1 MHAQQAA
8 AREAAARATDPRGAS
23 GRARAVRR
31 RPRHLHRRPLLY
43 PPLRMSVTHDP
54 VEPGPAPP
62 RPGRDG
68 DRQLRRLRPVRRG
81 GAGRR
86 AVPVLLSCQRRLEPR
101 RVGARPLPPAARRDP
116 RLPATGRPAARRS
129 AGMSARMEA
138 PVSDVGT
145 APRPAPLRATT
156 VAILAM
162 GGEGGGVL
170 ADWIVDVAER
180 DGYVAQTTSV
190 PGVAQRTG
198 ATIYYVELFPEAP
211 ARAAGKEPVLA
222 LMPVPGEVDVVVASE
237 LMEAGRAVERGLVT
251 PDRTTLVASSH
262 RVYSMTERTH
272 PNDGRVDSE
281 VLLDACRKAARK
293 LVAADFSRV
302 AAESASVISAAL
314 LGALAATGSL
324 PFERPQF
331 EEAVR
336 RADIGVEASLRAFSA
351 GYDCALQPARKEAA
365 SARQESA
372 DAIIALGV
380 ERLTDYQDAA
390 YAEEYRQLLEPVREA
405 DLRHGRGDFQ
415 LLAETARQLALW
427 MSYEDAIRVADLKT
441 RRERLERV
449 RREAR
454 PQPG

>member
-1 MHAQQAA
+1 M
-8 AREAAARATDPRGAS
+8 TD
-23 GRARAVRR
+23 
-31 RPRHLHRRPLLY
+31 RPI
-43 PPLRMSVTHDP
+43 TI
-54 VEPGPAPP
+54 
-62 RPGRDG
+62 
-68 DRQLRRLRPVRRG
+68 
-81 GAGRR
+81 
-86 AVPVLLSCQRRLEPR
+86 
-101 RVGARPLPPAARRDP
+101 
-116 RLPATGRPAARRS
+116 
-129 AGMSARMEA
+129 
-138 PVSDVGT
+138 
-145 APRPAPLRATT
+145 
-156 VAILAM
+156 AILAM

-170 ADWIVDVAER
+170 ADWLADVAEHA
-180 DGYVAQTTSV
+180 GYYAQATSV

-198 ATIYYVELFPEAP
+198 STIYYLELFPQSD
-211 ARAAGKEPVLA
+211 RQPVLA

-449 RREAR
+449 RREASA
-454 PQPG
+454 QPGQLLRVREFLHPRADELADILPAGLGRRLFESRRARRAIERATHRGMLVETTSVSGFLKLRLLAKLRRWRRRTLRFQREQARLREWLAVVPALAASNYPLALEAARYPEMRRGYGETHARGCREFDHAMAALPQRAARVS